1 MLTKQEISLI
11 KELTVSEFKL
21 RYKNS
26 VLGFFWSL
34 LKPLAMLTT
43 LYIVFRIFIKIDS
56 EQYSLFLL
64 LGIILWNFFSEST
77 VFGLNSIVSKSGIVK
92 KMNFKY
98 GILIISAC
106 LVSFLSFLLNFMVFA
121 IFLLFIKG
129 LPSLISL
136 FIIFPVMALFLL
148 SLGASFALAT
158 FFIKYRDIGYLW
170 DIILQIGF
178 WISPIAYPIEI
189 IPAKY
194 LNIYM
199 LNPLA
204 NLITISRGIVLDNK
218 FPNPKMMLTSFITL
232 LIILMLGYAIYK
244 LKHRKFIEYI

>member
-11 KELTVSEFKL
+11 RELTISEFKL

-43 LYIVFRIFIKIDS
+43 LYIVFRIFIKINS

-77 VFGLNSIVSKSGIVK
+77 VFGLNSIVSKRGIVK
-92 KMNFKY
+92 KINFKY

-218 FPNPKMMLTSFITL
+218 LPNLEMILTSFITL
-232 LIILMLGYAIYK
+232 LIILTLGYAIYK
-244 LKHRKFIEYI
+244 FKHRKFIEYI